1 MEVQHGFI
9 TQQMSFLSMSMP
21 LSTNLTHITYSATN
35 QHLVQPL
42 TLTPPPFYGEHFQ
55 SIGNKVDGESIPLGI
70 DEVAVGGTELSV
82 SSGVVTDNVILT
94 AAKACTVSIY
104 SVQGKL
110 INKYNV

>member
-1 MEVQHGFI
+1 ME
-9 TQQMSFLSMSMP
+9 
-21 LSTNLTHITYSATN
+21 
-35 QHLVQPL
+35 
-42 TLTPPPFYGEHFQ
+42 
-55 SIGNKVDGESIPLGI
+55 KVSPLGI

-110 INKYNV
+110 IGKYNVKSGDNVISVANLPAGVYLIGTGTTTCKIVKR

>member
-1 MEVQHGFI
+1 M
-9 TQQMSFLSMSMP
+9 
-21 LSTNLTHITYSATN
+21 
-35 QHLVQPL
+35 
-42 TLTPPPFYGEHFQ
+42 
-55 SIGNKVDGESIPLGI
+55 GI

-110 INKYNV
+110 SASITLSLATMLSALPICQQVSISSVQVQQLVR